1 MGVFLMKAV
10 HFGAGNIGRG
20 FIGELL
26 FESGFET
33 TFIDVVQPIID
44 YINASHSYE
53 MYVID
58 NNYEKKVI
66 KNVKA
71 VSSITDEPA
80 AVEAICE
87 ADIITTSVCVDNLD
101 KIAPTLAK
109 GLKER
114 LNRGGSKVNVMAC
127 ENAFYA
133 TDMLK
138 KALVENKKAPIT
150 EAELD
155 EIGAF
160 PNVAVD
166 RIALCKVVDGVK
178 IPQIQ
183 STFELVIE
191 KDKMVDPTAQPI
203 KGAEYVEN
211 LGMYLERKLYV
222 FNCGHAATAYF
233 GYYNNRATIFDALE
247 VPEIKADVIA
257 VMKES
262 AMAMTKKYPF
272 TFEELEAYI
281 EKIIKRISLEE
292 LHDEVV
298 RVGRSPIRKLNAKD
312 RLVGPALLAEQY
324 GLDNS
329 HLAKAIAAGYAFDCK
344 DDEQAVEIQNYI
356 AENGIE
362 KAVEKYS
369 SLTAEYALYQKVIDA
384 YKALKA

>member
-1 MGVFLMKAV
+1 MKAV

-26 FESGFET
+26 YESGFST
-33 TFIDVVQPIID
+33 TFVDVVKATVD
-44 YINASHSYE
+44 YINETNSYE
-53 MYVID
+53 MYIID
-58 NNYEKKVI
+58 NNEKKVI
-66 KNVKA
+66 TNEA
-71 VSSITDEPA
+71 DI
-80 AVEAICE
+80 VEAICE
-87 ADIITTSVCVDNLD
+87 ADLITTSVCVDNLD

-114 LNRGGSKVNVMAC
+114 LNRGIGKVDVMAC

-138 KALVENKKAPIT
+138 KALVENTKAPVT
-150 EAELD
+150 EEELD
-155 EIGAF
+155 KVGAF

-166 RIALCKVVDGVK
+166 RIALSTVINGVRV
-178 IPQIQ
+178 PQIQ
-183 STFELVIE
+183 AAFELVIE
-191 KDKMVDPTAQPI
+191 KDKMVNPEAQPI

-233 GYYNNRATIFDALE
+233 GYHNNCETIHDALE
-247 VPEIKADVIA
+247 VPEIKADVVA

-272 TFEELEAYI
+272 KFEELEAYI
-281 EKIIKRISLEE
+281 EKILKRISLEA

-298 RVGRSPIRKLNAKD
+298 RVGRSPIRKLNLKD
-312 RLVGPALLAEQY
+312 RLGPALLAESY
-324 GLDNS
+324 GLDNT
-329 HLAKAIAAGYAFDCK
+329 HLAKAIATGYTFDYK
-344 DDEQAVEIQNYI
+344 EDEQAVEIQAYI
-356 AENGIE
+356 ADNGIE

-369 SLTAEYALYQKVIDA
+369 GLTADQKLYQLVIEN
-384 YKALKA
+384 YKAIKA

>member
-1 MGVFLMKAV
+1 MKKKAV

-26 FESGFET
+26 FESGFST
-33 TFIDVVQPIID
+33 TFVDVVKQTVD
-44 YINASHSYE
+44 YINEHNSYE

-66 KNVKA
+66 TDVCA
-71 VSSITDEPA
+71 FSPITNEA
-80 AVEAICE
+80 EVVEAICN

-114 LNRGGSKVNVMAC
+114 LARGGKKVDVMAC

-138 KALVENKKAPIT
+138 KALAENTKAPISV
-150 EAELD
+150 EELNR
-155 EIGAF
+155 IGAF

-166 RIALCKVVDGVK
+166 RIALSTEVNGVRV
-178 IPQIQ
+178 PQIQ
-183 STFELVIE
+183 LAFELVIE
-191 KDKMVDPTAQPI
+191 KDKMVDPQSEPI

-222 FNCGHAATAYF
+222 FNCGHATTAYL
-233 GYYNNRATIFDALE
+233 GYHNNCATIHDALE
-247 VPEIKADVIA
+247 VSEIKADVVA
-257 VMKES
+257 TMKES

-272 TFEELEAYI
+272 KFEELESYI
-281 EKIIKRISLEE
+281 EKILKRISLED
-292 LHDEVV
+292 LHDDVA
-298 RVGRSPIRKLNAKD
+298 RVGRSPIRKLNEID
-312 RLVGPALLAEQY
+312 RLVGPALLAEKY
-324 GLDNS
+324 DLPNTY
-329 HLAKAIAAGYAFDCK
+329 LAKAIAAGYAFNPAE
-344 DDEQAVEIQNYI
+344 DEQAVEIQEFI
-356 AENGIE
+356 KTNGIE

-369 SLTAEYALYQKVIDA
+369 NLTSANKLFGEVISAYNALMA
-384 YKALKA
+384 

>member
-1 MGVFLMKAV
+1 MKAV

-26 FESGFET
+26 FESGFST
-33 TFIDVVQPIID
+33 TFVDVVKQTID
-44 YINASHSYE
+44 YINENNSYE

-58 NNYEKKVI
+58 NDYEKKVI
-66 KNVKA
+66 TNVKA
-71 VSSITDEPA
+71 LSSITDEQ
-80 AVEAICE
+80 AVVDAICD
-87 ADIITTSVCVDNLD
+87 ADLITTSVCVDNLD

-114 LNRGGSKVNVMAC
+114 LARGGAKVNIMAC

-138 KALVENKKAPIT
+138 KALADNKKAPIT

-155 EIGAF
+155 AIGAF

-166 RIALCKVVDGVK
+166 RIALSTEINGVRV
-178 IPQIQ
+178 PQIQ

-191 KDKMVDPTAQPI
+191 KDKMVDPAAQPI

-222 FNCGHAATAYF
+222 FNCGHATTAYL
-233 GYYNNRATIFDALE
+233 GYHNNCATIHDALE
-247 VPEIKADVIA
+247 VAEIKNDVIA
-257 VMKES
+257 TMRES

-272 TFEELEAYI
+272 KFEELEAYI
-281 EKIIKRISLEE
+281 EKILKRISLED
-292 LHDEVV
+292 LHDDVA
-298 RVGRSPIRKLNAKD
+298 RVGRSPIRKLNIKD
-312 RLVGPALLAEQY
+312 RLVGPALLAESY
-324 GLDNS
+324 GLPTT
-329 HLAKAIAAGYAFDCK
+329 HLAKAIAAGYTFDAK
-344 DDEQAVEIQNYI
+344 EDEQAAEIQAYI
-356 AENGIE
+356 ASDGIE

-369 SLTAEYALYQKVIDA
+369 GLTKANALYQQVLDA